1 MQELL
6 SAVCL
11 AAVLEGLVLFAFP
24 HVWRRAVEQIHA
36 LPDQRLRLIGGA
48 VVALSVLALW
58 LVRQ

>member
-1 MQELL
+1 MQDLL

-24 HVWRRAVEQIHA
+24 HLWRRAVEQLHA
-36 LPDQRLRLIGGA
+36 LSDQRLRLMGGA
-48 VVALSVLALW
+48 VVALAILSLW